1 MKKLQ
6 LFLLALLVSAGSI
19 LNAKNSPEE
28 SFTAEVYELLENL
41 PIEIE
46 EELRVNLVIT
56 FNDQNE
62 IVVLSVDNDDPYLKS
77 IIKERLNYKKVNSVL
92 DTSIHEY
99 KLPVRIKP

>member
-19 LNAKNSPEE
+19 LNAKNPPEE
-28 SFTAEVYELLENL
+28 SFTTEVYELLENL

-46 EELRVNLVIT
+46 EELMVNLVIT

-62 IVVLSVDNDDPYLKS
+62 IVVLSVDGNDPYLKS
-77 IIKERLNYKKVNSVL
+77 IIKKRLNYKKVNSVL
-92 DTSIHEY
+92 DASIHEY
-99 KLPVRIKP
+99 RLPVRIKA